1 MMQPGAKNWIDKYFS
16 LINEGVIDINSIAQ
30 PSYVSKENF
39 LHNVFFNS
47 GIVFGFP
54 SEFLFFKGETSKK
67 WTSDEKTTFLLFECL
82 LLVYLSEK
90 KTVNKEEFVASLLVF
105 YEQYNSTVSINV
117 LKLLFK
123 EKDVI
128 KLEGILKRRVHLKKT
143 ISNQLWVNYLN
154 NSLVYL
160 DVLAFR
166 SFLINQKQL
175 KESYDAFL
183 LGALN
188 TIGVMS
194 RVDHKIAEIEDQILT
209 VYLAS
214 ANMDDSSRKAFKQKL
229 ANEEIYIEDI
239 VLPDENDDLYKFY
252 LVDMAVLTVHSDLSA
267 MSEEIVYLYKL
278 CKHLNVDNEQM
289 ERSIIMIE
297 RFVMANNH
305 QITFLQERSSY
316 EQLYGNFSKRW
327 IKILGR
333 NKDKFI
339 EELRES
345 KELISLVNK
354 SFTQELNSEEKEKV
368 KAQFK
373 DLAKSLPA
381 LAIFMLPG
389 GLILLPLILKII
401 PDLIPSAF
409 KENEVERGN
418 DKL

>member
-1 MMQPGAKNWIDKYFS
+1 MQPGAKNWIDKYFF
-16 LINEGVIDINSIAQ
+16 LIDEGVIDLKSVSQ
-30 PSYVSKENF
+30 PSDISKASF

-54 SEFLFFKGETSKK
+54 SDFLFYSKNETTSK
-67 WTSDEKTTFLLFECL
+67 WTTDEKTTFLLFECL
-82 LLVYLSEK
+82 ILVYLSER
-90 KTVNKEEFVASLLVF
+90 KTLEKEEFVAALLEF
-105 YEQYNSTVSINV
+105 YEQYNNTVSINV

-123 EKDVI
+123 ESNQI
-128 KLEGILKRRVHLKKT
+128 KLESILRRRVHLRKT

-175 KESYDAFL
+175 KESYDSFV

-194 RVDHKIAEIEDQILT
+194 RVDHKIAENEDQILT

-214 ANMDDSSRKAFKQKL
+214 ANMDDASRKEFRQNLADGKL
-229 ANEEIYIEDI
+229 YIEDI
-239 VLPDENDDLYKFY
+239 VLPDQNDDLYKFY

-278 CKHLNVDNEQM
+278 CKHLNVENEQM

-297 RFVMANNH
+297 RFVMENNH

-345 KELISLVNK
+345 KELIYLVNK
-354 SFTQELNSEEKEKV
+354 SFQHELDSEEKEKV

-409 KENEVERGN
+409 KENEV
-418 DKL
+418 DKTN

>member
-1 MMQPGAKNWIDKYFS
+1 MMQPGSKNWIDKYFS
-16 LINEGVIDINSIAQ
+16 LINDGVIDFESIAR
-30 PSYVSKENF
+30 PDYVSKENF
-39 LHNVFFNS
+39 LHSVFFNS

-54 SEFLFFKGETSKK
+54 SEFLFFKSDISKK
-67 WTSDEKTTFLLFECL
+67 WTTDEKTTFLLFECL

-90 KTVNKEEFVASLLVF
+90 ETVIKEEFVTSLLEF
-105 YEQYNSTVSINV
+105 YEQYNNKASLNV

-123 EKDVI
+123 ENDGI
-128 KLEGILKRRVHLKKT
+128 KLESILKRRVHLKKT
-143 ISNQLWVNYLN
+143 IGNQLWVNYLN

-166 SFLINQKQL
+166 SFIINKKEL
-175 KESYDAFL
+175 KESYDSFV

-188 TIGVMS
+188 TIGIMS
-194 RVDHKIAEIEDQILT
+194 RVDHKIQEIEDQILT

-214 ANMDDSSRKAFKQKL
+214 ANMDDKSRKEFKQKL
-229 ANEEIYIEDI
+229 EDDELYIEDI

-252 LVDMAVLTVHSDLSA
+252 LVDMAVLTVHSDLSE
-267 MSEEIVYLYKL
+267 MSEEIVYLNRL
-278 CKHLNVDNEQM
+278 CKHLNVNNEQK

-297 RFVMANNH
+297 RFVMENNH

-345 KELISLVNK
+345 KELIFLVNK
-354 SFTQELNSEEKEKV
+354 SFNHELDAEEKEKV

-409 KENEVERGN
+409 KENEVEKPT
-418 DKL
+418 D

>member
-16 LINEGVIDINSIAQ
+16 LVDEGVIDFESNAQ
-30 PSYVSKENF
+30 PANLSKTSF

-54 SEFLFFKGETSKK
+54 SEFLFFKSEISHK
-67 WTSDEKTTFLLFECL
+67 WTTDEKTTFLLFECL
-82 LLVYLSEK
+82 LLVYISEK
-90 KTVNKEEFVASLLVF
+90 ETVTKEEFISSLLEF
-105 YEQYNSTVSINV
+105 YEQYKNKGSVNV

-123 EKDVI
+123 ESDGI
-128 KLEGILKRRVHLKKT
+128 KLESILKKRVHLKKT
-143 ISNQLWVNYLN
+143 IGNQLWVNYLN
-154 NSLVYL
+154 NSLIYL

-166 SFLINQKQL
+166 SFLINQKEL
-175 KESYDAFL
+175 KDSYDSFVM
-183 LGALN
+183 GALN
-188 TIGVMS
+188 TIGIMS
-194 RVDHKIAEIEDQILT
+194 RVDHKTAEIEDQILT

-214 ANMDDSSRKAFKQKL
+214 ANMDEHDRKEFKQKL
-229 ANEEIYIEDI
+229 INEELLIGDI
-239 VLPDENDDLYKFY
+239 VLPDQENDLYKYY
-252 LVDMAVLTVHSDLSA
+252 LVDMAVLTVHSDLAA
-267 MSEEIVYLYKL
+267 MSEEIVYLNKL
-278 CKHLNVDNEQM
+278 CDHLGVEKKQM
-289 ERSIIMIE
+289 KRSIIMIE
-297 RFVMANNH
+297 RFVMENNH
-305 QITFLQERSSY
+305 QITFLQETSSY

-354 SFTQELNSEEKEKV
+354 SFTHELNSEEKEKV
-368 KAQFK
+368 KSQFK

-409 KENEVERGN
+409 KENEVDRN
-418 DKL
+418 N

>member
-16 LINEGVIDINSIAQ
+16 LIDEKVIDLESVVQ
-30 PSYVSKENF
+30 PSYISKASF
-39 LHNVFFNS
+39 LRNVFFNS

-54 SEFLFFKGETSKK
+54 SEFLFFKNEASSK

-82 LLVYLSEK
+82 LLVYRTEK
-90 KTVNKEEFVASLLVF
+90 EIVVKDEFISSLLEF
-105 YEQYNSTVSINV
+105 YEQYNNKSSINV

-123 EKDVI
+123 EKDGI
-128 KLEGILKRRVHLKKT
+128 KLESILKKRVHLKKT
-143 ISNQLWVNYLN
+143 MGNQLWVNYLN

-160 DVLAFR
+160 DVLGFR

-175 KESYDAFL
+175 KESYDSFV

-188 TIGVMS
+188 TIGVLS
-194 RVDHKIAEIEDQILT
+194 RVDHKTVEIEDQILS

-214 ANMDDSSRKAFKQKL
+214 ANMDDQARKDFKQKL
-229 ANEEIYIEDI
+229 ADDSLTIEDI
-239 VLPDENDDLYKFY
+239 VLPDQNDDLYKFY
-252 LVDMAVLTVHSDLSA
+252 LLDMAVLTVQSDLSE
-267 MSEEIVYLYKL
+267 MSEETYYLNKL
-278 CKHLNVDNEQM
+278 CAYLGVKKKHMD
-289 ERSIIMIE
+289 RSIIMIE
-297 RFVMANNH
+297 RFVMENNH
-305 QITFLQERSSY
+305 QITFLQEKSSY

-345 KELISLVNK
+345 KELIFLVNK
-354 SFTQELNSEEKEKV
+354 SFTHELSIEEKEKV
-368 KAQFK
+368 KSQFK

-409 KENEVERGN
+409 KENEVE
-418 DKL
+418 K

>member
-16 LINEGVIDINSIAQ
+16 LINEGVIDFKSVAQ
-30 PSYVSKENF
+30 PSYLSKATF
-39 LHNVFFNS
+39 LHNIFFNS

-54 SEFLFFKGETSKK
+54 SEFLFFKGDVASK
-67 WTSDEKTTFLLFECL
+67 WTTDEKTTFLLFECL

-90 KTVNKEEFVASLLVF
+90 ETVNKEEFVSSLLEFYEKYNDKASL
-105 YEQYNSTVSINV
+105 NV

-123 EKDVI
+123 ENDGI
-128 KLEGILKRRVHLKKT
+128 KLESILKKRVHIKKT
-143 ISNQLWVNYLN
+143 IGNQLWVNYLN

-166 SFLINQKQL
+166 TFLINQKQL
-175 KESYDAFL
+175 KESYDSFVM
-183 LGALN
+183 GALN
-188 TIGVMS
+188 TIGIMS
-194 RVDHKIAEIEDQILT
+194 RVDHKIQEAEDQILT

-214 ANMDDSSRKAFKQKL
+214 ANMEDKSRKEFKQKL
-229 ANEEIYIEDI
+229 VEDKLFIEDI
-239 VLPDENDDLYKFY
+239 LLPDENDDLYKFY
-252 LVDMAVLTVHSDLSA
+252 LVDMAVLTVHSDLSE
-267 MSEEIVYLYKL
+267 MSEEIVYLNKL
-278 CKHLNVDNEQM
+278 CKYLNVDKEQM
-289 ERSIIMIE
+289 DRSIIMIE
-297 RFVMANNH
+297 RFVMENNH

-345 KELISLVNK
+345 KELIFLVNK
-354 SFTQELNSEEKEKV
+354 SFTHELTSEEKEKV

-409 KENEVERGN
+409 KENEVEKSN
-418 DKL
+418 D